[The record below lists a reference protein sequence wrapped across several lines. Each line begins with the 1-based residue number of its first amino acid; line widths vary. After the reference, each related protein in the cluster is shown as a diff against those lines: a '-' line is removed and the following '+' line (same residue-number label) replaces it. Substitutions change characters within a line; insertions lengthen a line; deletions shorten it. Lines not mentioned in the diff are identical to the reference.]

1 MLSQGKRAREGMLAA
16 GSPPPECLLGLISAI
31 GRVDSDRFTA
41 IALDAPSTVRA
52 RLPLSVLRVSP
63 DVCYFEVEVLEY
75 NNESV
80 TPAAAARSPP
90 TAPRAQRRGRSS
102 LADRALPTPFLR
114 LAAAWPSAWPL
125 RCCRPH

>member
-16 GSPPPECLLGLISAI
+16 GSPPPECLLGLTTAR

-75 NNESV
+75 NDESV
-80 TPAAAARSPP
+80 TPAAALRGHPPPRRAPNAAGDLASP
-90 TAPRAQRRGRSS
+90 TALS
-102 LADRALPTPFLR
+102 
-114 LAAAWPSAWPL
+114 
-125 RCCRPH
+125 